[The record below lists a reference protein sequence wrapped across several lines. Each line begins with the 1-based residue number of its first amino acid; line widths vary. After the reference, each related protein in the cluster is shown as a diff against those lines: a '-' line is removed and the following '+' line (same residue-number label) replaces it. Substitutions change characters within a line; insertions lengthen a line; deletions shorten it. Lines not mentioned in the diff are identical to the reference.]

1 MMMTY
6 SFDFAS
12 VFRHFGSLAEGLL
25 TSLEIS
31 VAANILAIILG
42 FAISLLLL
50 HHSPFVR
57 GPATLFVE
65 FFRCTP
71 FIVQVFWFF
80 YCVPM
85 MFNLYLGSLTLGIL
99 SLGLILS
106 TFNAEA
112 FRGAVQAVPREQI
125 DAGIALGLSPFQRVV
140 HIIFPTA
147 LGTAVPVLLTNG
159 ILAFQTS
166 SLLSLVAVE
175 DLMFKGKMLASDIY
189 RPIETF
195 TVVAVIY
202 LVVSLPVSQMVNRL
216 EQRRLRAGG

>member
-1 MMMTY
+1 MTY
-6 SFDFAS
+6 VYDFAS
-12 VFRHFGSLAEGLL
+12 VFRNFGSLAQGLL
-25 TSLEIS
+25 MSLEITI
-31 VAANILAIILG
+31 AANLIAIVLG
-42 FAISLLLL
+42 FGIALLLL
-50 HHSPFVR
+50 HRSVFVR
-57 GPATLFVE
+57 APATLFVE

-85 MFNLYLGSLTLGIL
+85 LFDVYLDSRTLGIL

-112 FRGAVQAVPREQI
+112 YRGAVQAVPREQI

-140 HIIFPTA
+140 HIVFPTA
-147 LGTAVPVLLTNG
+147 LGLVIPVLLTNG

-166 SLLSLVAVE
+166 ALLSLVAVE
-175 DLMFKGKMLASDIY
+175 ELMYHGKLLASNIY

-195 TVVAVIY
+195 TVIAAIY
-202 LVVSLPVSQMVNRL
+202 LAVSLPVSAFVGRL
-216 EQRRLRAGG
+216 ERRRARNGD